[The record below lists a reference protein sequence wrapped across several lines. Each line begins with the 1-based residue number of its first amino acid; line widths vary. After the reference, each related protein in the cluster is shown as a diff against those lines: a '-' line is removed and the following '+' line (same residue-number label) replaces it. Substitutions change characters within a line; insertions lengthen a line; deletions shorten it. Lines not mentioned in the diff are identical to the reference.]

1 METLSIVLLTSVA
14 LTLGSMSPGPSFIVV
29 ARMALANSRTDG
41 LAAALGMG
49 IGGLLFSIAALLG
62 LTALLLAVPVLHL
75 GLRMV
80 GGMYLIYL
88 GFRLWRGARQSLE
101 FSTSDSP
108 ERSSVLRS
116 FVIGLATQLSNPK
129 TALVYAGVFTAFLPS
144 KPSYSLLVVL
154 PGTVLIIETGWYCL
168 VAIALSAPV
177 PRARYLKL
185 KAWIDRAAGVAM
197 AALGT
202 KLFSEAMPT

>member
-1 METLSIVLLTSVA
+1 METLTIVLFTSVA
-14 LTLGSMSPGPSFIVV
+14 LALGAMSPGPSFIVV
-29 ARMALANSRTDG
+29 ARMALAQWRTNG
-41 LAAALGMG
+41 LAAAVGMG
-49 IGGLLFSIAALLG
+49 VGGFLFSIAALLG
-62 LTALLLAVPVLHL
+62 LTALLIAVPMLYPALKV
-75 GLRMV
+75 V
-80 GGMYLIYL
+80 GGVYLIFL
-88 GFRLWRGARQSLE
+88 GFRLWRGARQPLE
-101 FSTSDSP
+101 FSRSDAP
-108 ERSSVLRS
+108 EHSSILRS

-144 KPSYSLLVVL
+144 EPSYSLLFVL
-154 PGTVLIIETGWYCL
+154 PASVLMIETGWYSL

-202 KLFSEAMPT
+202 KLISEITST